1 MFCYKLLTFSLWFSF
16 LHSSAGKESTHN
28 VEDLGSIPG
37 LGRSPGEGNG
47 YPLQYSGLG
56 VSCIVHGVAKSRTD
70 WATLTFTSLSLSAD
84 WANILKTKENS
95 SAGYCSEYKSS
106 LSLVLKIPLLFS
118 YLMGTFKK
126 YLLYYLFYFC
136 SFSCFQVTLVFQ
148 GIEIHYIT
156 CKWQCQ
162 DWNPKF
168 TLSMVLQENWANIN
182 TNVSNI

>member
-1 MFCYKLLTFSLWFSF
+1 MGFPD
-16 LHSSAGKESTHN
+16 SSVGKESTCN
-28 VEDLGSIPG
+28 AGDPSSILR
-37 LGRSPGEGNG
+37 LGRSPGEGKG
-47 YPLQYSGLG
+47 YPLQYSGPE
-56 VSCIVHGVAKSRTD
+56 SSMDYIVHGVAKSQTWLSD
-70 WATLTFTSLSLSAD
+70 FHFTSLSLSAD